1 MKIKLAIIYG
11 ICIWALIYILTK
23 IISPIFTKNLS
34 NFHIIIPI
42 IMIIVIGFFGILYI
56 RNIVDNEVIEGF
68 FAGLIFILVD
78 SILDLLIFIIPHN
91 KNILVNDYPFHIISM
106 IIITLLITTFLGY
119 LAQMKIDLK

>member
-1 MKIKLAIIYG
+1 MKIKLAVIYG

-56 RNIVDNEVIEGF
+56 RNIDSNEVIEGF
-68 FAGLIFILVD
+68 TAGIIFVAIDFILDMVLFVIPHRHNMIFI
-78 SILDLLIFIIPHN
+78 
-91 KNILVNDYPFHIISM
+91 DYHFHVFSM
-106 IIITLLITTFLGY
+106 IIMTLLITTFLGY
-119 LAQMKIDLK
+119 LAQMNIDLK